1 MPRSMAPPPSG
12 EFTIRLQKPFSGKS
26 KRICCPPNK
35 QLTYTEGSPTH
46 TVEVI
51 GEPNRPAVIRSSQYE
66 GSVKSTEKT
75 GSVPKDDVVELM
87 TLVNQL
93 RGFPSHDSKD
103 VYGLDVYFELNTF
116 EIQWANKDDDPSAGV
131 VSEIAQE
138 QKQTFKDVID
148 SFEALA
154 RTFAKQDS
162 AI

>member
-1 MPRSMAPPPSG
+1 MPSPWEAN
-12 EFTIRLQKPFSGKS
+12 KS
-26 KRICCPPNK
+26 
-35 QLTYTEGSPTH
+35 QGSPTH

-116 EIQWANKDDDPSAGV
+116 EIQWANKDEDPAAGDI
-131 VSEIAQE
+131 SELAAE
-138 QKQTFKDVID
+138 QKQTFKDVVD

>member
-1 MPRSMAPPPSG
+1 MP
-12 EFTIRLQKPFSGKS
+12 Q
-26 KRICCPPNK
+26 
-35 QLTYTEGSPTH
+35 GSPTQ

-66 GSVKSTEKT
+66 SSVKSTEKT

-93 RGFPSHDSKD
+93 RGFPSHNSKY
-103 VYGLDVYFELNTF
+103 VYGLDTYLELNTF
-116 EIQWANKDDDPSAGV
+116 EIHWANKDDDSTADV

-138 QKQTFKDVID
+138 QKQTFKDVVD

-162 AI
+162 AL